1 MKTSL
6 LLMVC
11 EKHSNSI
18 EIHKAEVK
26 FFPQFHAPEITTNN
40 RLIYILLDICKYIED
55 HVIHVILNP
64 GFK

>member
-6 LLMVC
+6 LLMLC

-26 FFPQFHAPEITTNN
+26 IFPQFHAPEITNN
-40 RLIYILLDICKYIED
+40 RLIYILLDICKYID

-64 GFK
+64 GFNY